1 MVLVPRLRLAARLR
15 DGSTLFILGGY
26 LISILYA
33 IIILV
38 PIYYVAISAFK
49 TNRTIFTQPLA
60 LPETFTFDNFVRAQ
74 KVAVLDRA
82 FLISTG
88 VTVGAEILTLLLAF
102 PAAYAIARIPTRLSS
117 LFEYVF
123 SLGFLI
129 PALAMLVPVYLL
141 VVRIGLLYSPM
152 ALVIFYPATKISV
165 SVILLASYLR
175 TVPKELEESAQM
187 DGASRL
193 QMIRHIFFPIARPG
207 VITVLILNFIDFWNE
222 FLFALVMLN
231 QRNRTLQ
238 IALTVIKTDRSLD
251 YGLVAAGIVIV
262 VVPVCILFI
271 LFQEQ
276 IVRGMYTGAVKG

>member
-1 MVLVPRLRLAARLR
+1 MVHVPRLRLAARLR